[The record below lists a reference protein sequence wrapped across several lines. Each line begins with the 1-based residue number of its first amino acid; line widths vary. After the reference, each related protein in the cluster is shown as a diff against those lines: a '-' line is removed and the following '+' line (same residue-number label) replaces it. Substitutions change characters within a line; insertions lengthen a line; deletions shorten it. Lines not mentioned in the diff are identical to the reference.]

1 MAEFVDE
8 KLCKAFQC
16 AIRERLSGMDASLV
30 QRTADLE
37 RRLLGLNELRAEV
50 VKDRELLLKKE
61 TYDIK
66 TAGYDTW
73 CAEINRRITVLES
86 KTVWKA
92 DLDERL
98 KPLIEGRVSWTAS
111 IAMTIM
117 STLIGVLIVYVV
129 THKG

>member
-1 MAEFVDE
+1 MADFVDE

-16 AIRERLSGMDASLV
+16 AIRERLAGMAASIV

-50 VKDRELLLKKE
+50 VKDRDLLLKKE

-66 TAGYDTW
+66 TSGYDAW
-73 CAEINRRITVLES
+73 CAEINRRITILES
-86 KTVWKA
+86 KMVSKV

-98 KPLIEGRVSWTAS
+98 KPVIEGRVSWTTA
-111 IAMTIM
+111 IMITIM
-117 STLIGVLIVYVV
+117 STLLASLIVWTV
-129 THKG
+129 THRG